1 MNRIKFFALG
11 VIGAVLITTGLY
23 SCSNDEIN
31 TPKQGNTE
39 QEVNLQSKASAT
51 SGDGYVY
58 ALEFYGLEISLGR
71 SVDLIDPDTNEGVT
85 VTEVTVDGDTRARGY
100 IVNEVENNE
109 FLYFADV
116 NRSTNVLTTYENI
129 TGALETFSNLLE
141 STDYLDTDKF
151 DFIEYSPEYTT
162 HSSGCGILKK
172 IWGKCE
178 WYKKG
183 QPIAGSQGYCMD
195 YILVKEYRLGFEMP
209 PRDNGGTGGW
219 VPSSGAYPCG

>member
-1 MNRIKFFALG
+1 M
-11 VIGAVLITTGLY
+11 
-23 SCSNDEIN
+23 
-31 TPKQGNTE
+31 
-39 QEVNLQSKASAT
+39 QSKASAT

-116 NRSTNVLTTYENI
+116 NRNTNVLTTYENI
-129 TGALETFSNLLE
+129 TGELETFSNLLE

-151 DFIEYSPEYTT
+151 DFIEYSPEYMTT
-162 HSSGCGILKK
+162 YGSGCGFWKK
-172 IWGKCE
+172 IWGECTT
-178 WYKKG
+178 YGNITDIGNGMCG
-183 QPIAGSQGYCMD
+183 QSSIT
-195 YILVKEYRLGFEMP
+195 ITYRLGFMVEMEP
-209 PRDNGGTGGW
+209 HYNTF
-219 VPSSGAYPCG
+219 PCN

>member
-1 MNRIKFFALG
+1 M
-11 VIGAVLITTGLY
+11 
-23 SCSNDEIN
+23 
-31 TPKQGNTE
+31 
-39 QEVNLQSKASAT
+39 QSKASAT

-116 NRSTNVLTTYENI
+116 NRNTNVLTTYENI
-129 TGALETFSNLLE
+129 TGELETFSNLLE

-151 DFIEYSPEYTT
+151 DFIEYSPEYTNT
-162 HSSGCGILKK
+162 TYGSDCGFWNKLL
-172 IWGKCE
+172 GKCVE
-178 WYKKG
+178 ERKDYVPGGGPNGEGGGCITKQRTTHYFLFIFKQSTGWLPTSG
-183 QPIAGSQGYCMD
+183 IGPCLIA
-195 YILVKEYRLGFEMP
+195 KELHFL
-209 PRDNGGTGGW
+209 
-219 VPSSGAYPCG
+219 